1 MGPFSFVLLYIKEK
15 SMAFNP
21 LKHLSNDGPN
31 DWDDNDNDEI
41 PQCYDEDMAEEVY
54 GPILQSGGAMS
65 LFLAGL

>member
-1 MGPFSFVLLYIKEK
+1 
-15 SMAFNP
+15 MAFNP

-31 DWDDNDNDEI
+31 DWDDNDDDEI